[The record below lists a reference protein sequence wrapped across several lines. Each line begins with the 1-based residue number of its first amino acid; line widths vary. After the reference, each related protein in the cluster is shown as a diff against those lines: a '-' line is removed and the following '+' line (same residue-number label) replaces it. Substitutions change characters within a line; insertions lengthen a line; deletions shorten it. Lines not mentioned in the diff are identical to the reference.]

1 MMMMDAMLSTAKL
14 DVAPL
19 HKNGHDGGDTIFV
32 LRAHLD
38 AEHTILL
45 GRVYMPYEQ
54 DVFNAEI
61 EPLLPEEVRQA
72 GFQERGHRIE
82 DDFPD
87 DPAHPKNRGRDVTSE
102 PAALDEAVDVE
113 WLKQLFE
120 RDA

>member
-1 MMMMDAMLSTAKL
+1 MMMADAMLSTARL
-14 DVAPL
+14 DVLPV

-38 AEHTILL
+38 SEHSILL
-45 GRVYMPYEQ
+45 GRVYMPYQQ
-54 DVFNAEI
+54 DEFNAEI
-61 EPLLPEEVRQA
+61 EPLLPEAVRQE
-72 GFQERGHRIE
+72 GFSERVHRIE

-87 DPAHPKNRGRDVTSE
+87 DPAHPNNRGKIVTNES
-102 PAALDEAVDVE
+102 PALDEAVDVE